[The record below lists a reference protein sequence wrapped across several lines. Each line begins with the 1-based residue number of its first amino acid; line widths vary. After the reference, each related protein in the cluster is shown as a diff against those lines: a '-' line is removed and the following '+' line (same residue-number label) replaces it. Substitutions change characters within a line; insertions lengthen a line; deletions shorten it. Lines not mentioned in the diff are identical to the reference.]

1 MKKIKLA
8 TFAKL
13 NDVTPRTIWNWI
25 YKGIVN
31 HHQAEDLA
39 ACGLFHN
46 WGID

>member
-1 MKKIKLA
+1 MKKMSIFHLKE
-8 TFAKL
+8 
-13 NDVTPRTIWNWI
+13 
-25 YKGIVN
+25 VN